1 MFNHYD
7 VPAIERQIRAMYKQ
21 AALSDFNDDPAIAA
35 SVRRSV
41 DVAVATSNF
50 MFSEMSNGVPPGVLI
65 AALET
70 VVVNIIVNSLQSFRA
85 DKEGECTLCHFLEG
99 VHKDAHTAWHQREDG
114 EISSNGFEVRP
125 VTSGH
130 A

>member
-7 VPAIERQIRAMYKQ
+7 VPAIERQIRAMYAK
-21 AALSDFNDDPAIAA
+21 AAASDFNDDPAIGE

-41 DVAVATSNF
+41 DIAAAASNF
-50 MFSEMSNGVPPGVLI
+50 MFNEMNSGIPPHVLI

-70 VVVNIIVNSLQSFRA
+70 VVVNVIVNSLQSFRP
-85 DKEGECTLCHFLEG
+85 DEERGCMLCQFMEG
-99 VHKDAHTAWHQREDG
+99 VDKDAHNAWKQREAG
-114 EISSNGFEVRP
+114 ELSDNGFVVSP
-125 VTSGH
+125 VTSGR